1 MTALRFV
8 FVSALKDIRRL
19 WRDPIGLA
27 MCIIMPFAVTT
38 LVSVVFGGESVTPR
52 GLLLVVDHDDSTLS
66 SFVRGAFGQGPLAKM
81 ITVELVPAEEGLAR
95 INHGDGSALLEI
107 PNGFQDKLLHDEPC
121 TLKLLTN
128 PAQRILPGIIQ
139 ESLSMLSD
147 VEYYAQA
154 FLGDQIR
161 KSADHKP
168 SDAEIAEFSIA
179 GRRLGDK
186 FSRYLDPLVIKL
198 ETKDVE
204 ATKAPVAV
212 AAYFFP
218 GMLFFGV
225 ILVGQTLSGDIW
237 KEKSAF
243 TLRRTLTTS
252 SQRWA
257 FLAGKIL
264 AAMAVYGAV
273 ALVALISG
281 RWLVHQTIPSPVLAW
296 AWIVLTGLAM
306 YSILLAINMLAGG
319 ERGANVL
326 VSLFVFLFALVGG
339 GMFPFE
345 MMPEWLANI
354 GYFTPNGW
362 AASEFKT
369 ILACTVDSSRIWLA
383 AAGLLGVAFLGYV
396 ITLLRLRRFALA

>member
-66 SFVRGAFGQGPLAKM
+66 SFVRGSFGQGPLAKM
-81 ITVELVPAEEGLAR
+81 ITVELVPAAEGLTR

-107 PNGFQDKLLHDEPC
+107 PEGFQDKLLHDEPC

-128 PAQRILPGIIQ
+128 PAQRILPGMIQ
-139 ESLSMLSD
+139 ESLSLLSD
-147 VEYYAQA
+147 AEYYAQA

-161 KSADHKP
+161 QSADRKP
-168 SDAEIAEFSIA
+168 TDAEIMQFSII
-179 GRRLGDK
+179 GRRLGEK
-186 FSRYLDPLVIKL
+186 FSRYLGPLVIKL
-198 ETKDVE
+198 ETKKVE
-204 ATKAPVAV
+204 ETKAPLTV
-212 AAYFFP
+212 AAIFFP

-225 ILVGQTLSGDIW
+225 ILIGQTLSGDIW
-237 KEKSAF
+237 KEKSGS

-252 SQRWA
+252 SQKSA
-257 FLAGKIL
+257 FLAGKCL
-264 AAMAVYGAV
+264 SAVAVYAVVSLV
-273 ALVALISG
+273 ALVCG
-281 RWLVHQTIPSPVLAW
+281 RWLVHQNIAAPILAW

-306 YSILLAINMLAGG
+306 YSIFLAVNMFAGG

-326 VSLFVFLFALVGG
+326 VSLFVFLFGLVGG

-345 MMPEWLANI
+345 MMPGWLANI
-354 GYFTPNGW
+354 GSWMPNGW
-362 AASEFKT
+362 ASTEFKT
-369 ILACTVDSSRIWLA
+369 IIAGTAEPDRIWAA
-383 AAGLLGVAFLGYV
+383 AAGLLGVALGGFSV
-396 ITLLRLRRFALA
+396 ALLRLRRFALA